1 MEPLLTITELA
12 ELFKISRSTAYRMK
26 KEQRWPHIRFGTE
39 IRFSQEN
46 LEAIKALNAQTPTP
60 DRRAPRIGTRANKR
74 NQK

>member
-1 MEPLLTITELA
+1 MEALITITELA

-26 KEQRWPHIRFGTE
+26 KEQSWPHIRFGTE

-46 LEAIKALNAQTPTP
+46 LEAIKALNAQTPAP

>member
-26 KEQRWPHIRFGTE
+26 KEQSWPHIRFGTE
-39 IRFSQEN
+39 IRFSPEDVATIQ
-46 LEAIKALNAQTPTP
+46 AKYAQAPTEP
-60 DRRAPRIGTRANKR
+60 RRTPRIGTRATRR

>member
-1 MEPLLTITELA
+1 MEPLITITELA

-46 LEAIKALNAQTPTP
+46 LEAIKALNAQTPAP
-60 DRRAPRIGTRANKR
+60 DRRAPRIGTRANRRTK
-74 NQK
+74 

>member
-1 MEPLLTITELA
+1 MEPLITIGELA

-46 LEAIKALNAQTPTP
+46 LEAIKALNAQTPAP
-60 DRRAPRIGTRANKR
+60 DRRTPRIGTRANKR

>member
-1 MEPLLTITELA
+1 MEPLITIGELA

-26 KEQRWPHIRFGTE
+26 KEQSWPHIRFGTE

-46 LEAIKALNAQTPTP
+46 LEAIKALNAQTPAP